1 MKTFTN
7 IVATMIVAAAAA
19 APTTASTYEVSDCN
33 KFDDAQCL
41 QSPECV
47 TIRTGYRWLRAGDKD
62 ESLCVQAKLA
72 EGGCYWNLMY
82 EIRDPQNCGSVPGCV
97 WIEDKEWCVPES
109 MAARA
114 VSLKTARGSNDL
126 SESAK

>member
-7 IVATMIVAAAAA
+7 IVATMIIAAS
-19 APTTASTYEVSDCN
+19 APTAASTYEASDCN
-33 KFDDAQCL
+33 RLDDAQCL
-41 QSPECV
+41 VSPECV

-72 EGGCYWNLMY
+72 EGSCYWNLMY

-109 MAARA
+109 MAARVA
-114 VSLKTARGSNDL
+114 LRGSNDL
-126 SESAK
+126 SDSAK